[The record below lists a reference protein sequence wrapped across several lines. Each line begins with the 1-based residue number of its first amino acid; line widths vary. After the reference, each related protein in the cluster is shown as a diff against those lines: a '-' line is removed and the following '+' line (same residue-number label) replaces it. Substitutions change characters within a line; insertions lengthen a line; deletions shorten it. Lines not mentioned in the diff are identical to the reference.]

1 MVSIGQVDFEKYLA
15 GKADVI
21 DEALEEFFR
30 RGPEVPNLSEAARYS
45 MGLDITDRKKRGK
58 RIRPVL
64 CLLACESLGGSA
76 EMAMP
81 MALAS
86 EILHNFL
93 LVHDDIEDD
102 DKVRRD
108 RPAVW
113 VKFGL
118 AHGINIGDYLFAKT
132 YEAAMGCVE
141 RGLERERAVKLMQ
154 LITRTIVHTGEGQA
168 LDIGARNRHNLT
180 IDEYL
185 HITIE
190 KTGYYLAC
198 PAIGGALVAGADDRT
213 LAALEEFGEG
223 IGPVFQITD
232 DVIDLTEGKGRG
244 GVKGSDIMEGKRSY
258 LVVHAASMCTES
270 ERRQLFQI
278 LDSPRNKTTAKEVEW
293 ATALFE
299 KYGSVAA
306 AMKVGKEYLERG
318 RRVLD
323 PLPKALRENVF
334 AASRYMLERRR

>member
-15 GKADVI
+15 GKADII
-21 DEALEEFFR
+21 DEALDAFFR
-30 RGPEVPNLSEAARYS
+30 KGPEVPNLSGAARYS
-45 MGLDITDRKKRGK
+45 MGLDIADRKKSGK

-86 EILHNFL
+86 EIMHNFL

-102 DKVRRD
+102 DRVRRD

-113 VKFGL
+113 VKYGL

-132 YEAAMGCVE
+132 YEAALGCVE
-141 RGLERERAVKLMQ
+141 RGLERERTNRLMQ

-168 LDIGARNRHNLT
+168 LDIGARNRHDLT

-198 PAIGGALVAGADDRT
+198 PAIGGALVAGADDGT
-213 LAALEEFGEG
+213 LAALEEFGKC

-258 LVVHAASMCTES
+258 LVVHAASKCTEA

-278 LDSPRNKTTAKEVEW
+278 LDSPRNKTTEKEVEW

-299 KYGSVAA
+299 KYGAVAA
-306 AMKVGKEYLERG
+306 AKKVGKEYLERG
-318 RRVLD
+318 RKVLD
-323 PLPKALRENVF
+323 PLPEALRKNVF
-334 AASRYMLERRR
+334 AASRYMLERKR